1 MKLRTRKA
9 SQQSSPIQTQRTAR
23 AKRKYSEVDDSLP
36 SGGEK
41 PSKNETGLLSSIKK
55 FIKGSTPKEER
66 ENPSKRSRIERDIDN
81 NLITSTPRT
90 GEKPDKQLSRVRRK
104 SPVNGEAGSYEMT
117 NQHIKQNGKLEDN
130 PCSGSPPRTTLL
142 GTIFSP
148 VFNFFS
154 PANKNAPVAP
164 ESGYSS
170 AHAEATYEE
179 DWEVFDPYY
188 FIKHVPPLT
197 EEQLNRKPALPL
209 KTRST
214 PEFSLVLDLHNILR
228 CFLFYVYLLKSVFAF
243 LQVYVR
249 LRPFFREFL
258 ERMSQMY
265 EIILFTA
272 SKKVYA
278 DKLLNI
284 LDPKKQLVRHRLFR
298 EHCVCVQ
305 GNYIKD
311 LNILGRD
318 LSKTIIID
326 NSPQA
331 FAYQLSNGIPIE
343 SWFMDKND
351 NELLKLIPFLEK
363 LVELNEDVR
372 PHIRDRFRLHDLL
385 PPD

>member
-9 SQQSSPIQTQRTAR
+9 SQQSNPIQTQRTAR

-81 NLITSTPRT
+81 NLITSTPRA
-90 GEKPDKQLSRVRRK
+90 GEKPNKQLSRVRRK

-130 PCSGSPPRTTLL
+130 PSSGSPPRTTLL

-154 PANKNAPVAP
+154 PANKNGTSGSDSPGQAVEAEEIVKQLDMEQVDEITTSTTSANGAAYSNQAVQVRPSINNGLEEAEETVTRDIPPLTAPVTP

-214 PEFSLVLDLHNILR
+214 PEFSLVLDLDETLVHCSLNELEDAALTFPVLFQDVIYQVEARNTAQIPRKNLPSQYLGALSLFFNINP
-228 CFLFYVYLLKSVFAF
+228 VHIKKVHYLLVIFIYYSNAICKIQFSV
-243 LQVYVR
+243 
-249 LRPFFREFL
+249 PN
-258 ERMSQMY
+258 
-265 EIILFTA
+265 T
-272 SKKVYA
+272 
-278 DKLLNI
+278 
-284 LDPKKQLVRHRLFR
+284 
-298 EHCVCVQ
+298 VQ
-305 GNYIKD
+305 C
-311 LNILGRD
+311 
-318 LSKTIIID
+318 T
-326 NSPQA
+326 
-331 FAYQLSNGIPIE
+331 
-343 SWFMDKND
+343 
-351 NELLKLIPFLEK
+351 
-363 LVELNEDVR
+363 
-372 PHIRDRFRLHDLL
+372 
-385 PPD
+385 

>member
-154 PANKNAPVAP
+154 PANKNGTSGSDSPGQAVEAEEIVKQLDMEQVDEITTSTTSANGAAYSNQAVQVRPSLNNGLEEAEETVTRDIPPLTAPVTP

-214 PEFSLVLDLHNILR
+214 PEFSLVLDLD
-228 CFLFYVYLLKSVFAF
+228 
-243 LQVYVR
+243 
-249 LRPFFREFL
+249 E
-258 ERMSQMY
+258 
-265 EIILFTA
+265 T
-272 SKKVYA
+272 
-278 DKLLNI
+278 
-284 LDPKKQLVRHRLFR
+284 LV
-298 EHCVCVQ
+298 HCS
-305 GNYIKD
+305 
-311 LNILGRD
+311 L
-318 LSKTIIID
+318 
-326 NSPQA
+326 
-331 FAYQLSNGIPIE
+331 
-343 SWFMDKND
+343 
-351 NELLKLIPFLEK
+351 NELEDAALTFPVLFQDVIYQQ
-363 LVELNEDVR
+363 VEARNTDTDPQEQLATLR
-372 PHIRDRFRLHDLL
+372 QGFCLYFSP
-385 PPD
+385 